1 MMKNIIKCP
10 RIQGVPLLAVSIATT
25 YFSLTTA
32 IFTQYITVI
41 WSFGVILLDFCVF
54 SAQHYIRIVKFVKN
68 STFLHI
74 FKVGQMTDPYL
85 HGYHSNQ
92 LFSNLYDMRYPSY
105 MHTIYTGAIQ
115 LLFLKPICL
124 LKALFCYFPKTHAFG
139 LVAMVT
145 MFLSN
150 HLFSPFMKS

>member
-1 MMKNIIKCP
+1 MPPYPRSSITSCFHSNHRFFLDNSNIYTIYNC
-10 RIQGVPLLAVSIATT
+10 
-25 YFSLTTA
+25 YM
-32 IFTQYITVI
+32 VI
-41 WSFGVILLDFCVF
+41 WGNSAWFLCFF